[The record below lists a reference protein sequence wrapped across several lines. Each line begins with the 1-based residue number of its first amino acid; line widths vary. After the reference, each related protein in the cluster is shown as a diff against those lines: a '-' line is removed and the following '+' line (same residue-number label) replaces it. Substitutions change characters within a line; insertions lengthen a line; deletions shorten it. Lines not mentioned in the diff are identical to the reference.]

1 MSKTHELHRKRRQP
15 LEPFFSRQGI
25 DRFEP
30 FIAEEAKTMEHQLQ
44 SLKGSHRIIRL
55 DHVFY
60 AFSADIIGKI
70 CCESPPNFI
79 NDPDFAL
86 HLYETFIILNDF
98 IDSATGTMHLTS

>member
-1 MSKTHELHRKRRQP
+1 
-15 LEPFFSRQGI
+15 
-25 DRFEP
+25 
-30 FIAEEAKTMEHQLQ
+30 MERQLQ

-79 NDPDFAL
+79 NDPDYGL
-86 HLYETFIILNDF
+86 HLYEPFIILIFLNDF
-98 IDSATGTMHLTS
+98 IDSAIGTMHLIS